1 MAEEN
6 QGIIENAAPAPQE
19 NGAAVDKSFQER
31 LNDIPMYT
39 MTLNQLCSL
48 YTSIKD
54 RNEVL
59 KKAFNTGEYYAKTIA
74 ETAKPVVASATTSAL
89 AAARPV
95 IGEVK
100 DPGEFLRGRKLNWP
114 KTWQC
119 LGMTQE

>member
-6 QGIIENAAPAPQE
+6 QGIMENAAPAPQE
-19 NGAAVDKSFQER
+19 NGAAEDKSFQER

-54 RNEVL
+54 RNVVL

-74 ETAKPVVASATTSAL
+74 ESAKPVVASATTSAL

-100 DPGEFLRGRKLNWP
+100 DPGEFLRGRSEWA
-114 KTWQC
+114 
-119 LGMTQE
+119 